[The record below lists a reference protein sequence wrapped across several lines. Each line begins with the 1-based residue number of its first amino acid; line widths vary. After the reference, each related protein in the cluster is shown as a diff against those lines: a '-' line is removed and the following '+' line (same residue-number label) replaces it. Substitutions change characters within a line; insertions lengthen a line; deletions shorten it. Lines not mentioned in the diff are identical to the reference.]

1 MKNNNRINFPDEKKI
16 LKICLFIAIF
26 YLFIFN
32 FYVLNES
39 VLHALWQRL
48 GYRSAPALIN
58 QPTNQKAGSF
68 PKSNV
73 HLDFFGG
80 IYILLKK
87 NWKKNGWKEKKPSS
101 DSSHHT
107 RIIILNLGFV
117 SFPNNSIIQIQI
129 VFKFPFGWHNPLLI
143 INSSPTSIKGFVF
156 SLYLWVPF
164 SNLMLCSSSVPHV
177 LNYECVLISGLIWIL
192 LHTEERWVY
201 SDFSCIWWPGSE
213 RLGTQ
218 NAHTARQ
225 YRFQQWFW

>member
-1 MKNNNRINFPDEKKI
+1 MAAVGIQKCSSIHK
-16 LKICLFIAIF
+16 
-26 YLFIFN
+26 
-32 FYVLNES
+32 
-39 VLHALWQRL
+39 
-48 GYRSAPALIN
+48 
-58 QPTNQKAGSF
+58 PTNQ
-68 PKSNV
+68 PKSWV
-73 HLDFFGG
+73 IPKIQCPPWLFWWHLYF
-80 IYILLKK
+80 IKK
-87 NWKKNGWKEKKPSS
+87 KLKKNGWKEKKPSS